1 MSQAQVLLLDENR
14 GFGGAERHAVSLAQE
29 LERRGL
35 LVGLGARKDSWL
47 YSNSGELPVASVGF
61 RNEVDMFSVFA
72 LYKLIKSRQ
81 VNVIH
86 CIAHRD
92 LVSAALARQLPG
104 APPLVL
110 VKAEHSFPDPDLSP
124 LFRWAYRQ
132 CDAVVCVSEALKER
146 VVATL
151 EQGEDWGGEFA
162 VIPNGISTAAPP
174 GVVSAS
180 SDLLRV
186 GVLSALRPGKGQ
198 ADVLQALVRLSPPLR
213 ERIELSMAGDGPL
226 AKELAEQARGLG
238 LQVEFLGHVE
248 QPASYLAG
256 LDLCV
261 LPSHVETFSLV
272 ALECL
277 CLGVPLLAARSAG
290 VMELYPDETM
300 TYPIGDSEVLAEK
313 LMVCLE
319 SAARNVAR
327 AQELALAYRQGFSL
341 ETMGARYQELYER
354 LLQQSQERLVSL

>member
-29 LERRGL
+29 LERKGV

-47 YSNSGELPVASVGF
+47 YSNSEQLPVASVGF

-72 LYKLIKSRQ
+72 LYKLVKSRQ
-81 VNVIH
+81 ANVIH

-92 LVSAALARQLPG
+92 LVAAALARQLPG

-110 VKAEHSFPDPDLSP
+110 LKAEHSFPDPDLSP

-132 CDAVVCVSEALKER
+132 CDAIVCVSEVLKES
-146 VVATL
+146 VMETL
-151 EQGEDWGGEFA
+151 DQGEDWSGEF
-162 VIPNGISTAAPP
+162 VVVPNGIELEALPEP
-174 GVVSAS
+174 VSAATEP
-180 SDLLRV
+180 LRV

-198 ADVLQALVRLSPPLR
+198 ADVLQALGRLSAPLR
-213 ERIELSMAGDGPL
+213 ERIEVSMAGGGPL
-226 AKELAEQARGLG
+226 ADELAEQARSLG
-238 LQVEFLGHVE
+238 LEVEFLGHLE
-248 QPASYLAG
+248 EPASYLAG

-290 VMELYPDETM
+290 VMELYPEEGM
-300 TYPIGDSEVLAEK
+300 TYPVGDSEALAEK

-327 AQELALAYRQGFSL
+327 AKELAPLYRQSYSL
-341 ETMGARYQELYER
+341 QAMGARYQELYER
-354 LLQQSQERLVSL
+354 LLQRSEDSLARL